1 MIYTAA
7 QTTASVKNPAQMGVS
22 ASTRKYLADNEGLMF
37 VQDLIDFVETETW
50 NQITDNMR
58 RPPMIPDPDNAD
70 HMIRQAAFLLYA
82 NSLGRL
88 RIAAVE
94 VSFFI
99 MTYRPLSADI
109 MIYDS
114 RLNNFKVN
122 MDAIK

>member
-1 MIYTAA
+1 MQSDIEDPLNQIFVSNPRALALKISTMIYTAA
-7 QTTASVKNPAQMGVS
+7 QITAFIKNPAQMGVS

-50 NQITDNMR
+50 NQITDNMC

-88 RIAAVE
+88 RIAAVA
-94 VSFFI
+94 V
-99 MTYRPLSADI
+99 
-109 MIYDS
+109 
-114 RLNNFKVN
+114 
-122 MDAIK
+122 